1 MNFEFDI
8 EHIANNSIEID
19 DIGNICLVGV
29 NERRLEYYLIIKSDL
44 GIVQTIEYG
53 PLQPDF
59 EQLPSNVDY
68 RYSRFE
74 WNQAKVLNT
83 VKSFLNN
90 SKYALKQVEIISI
103 DEVKQLIR
111 NMVDFI

>member
-29 NERRLEYYLIIKSDL
+29 NERGLEYYLIIKSDL

-59 EQLPSNVDY
+59 EQLPPTVNY
-68 RYSRFE
+68 QYSRFE
-74 WNQAKVLNT
+74 WNQVKVLNT
-83 VKSFLNN
+83 IKSFLNN

>member
-8 EHIANNSIEID
+8 ERIANNSVEIE

-29 NERRLEYYLIIKSDL
+29 NEKSLEYYLIIKSDL

-59 EQLPSNVDY
+59 EQLPPNVSY
-68 RYSRFE
+68 TYNRFE
-74 WNQAKVLNT
+74 WNQNRVLGII
-83 VKSFLNN
+83 KSFLNN
-90 SKYALKQVEIISI
+90 SRYALKQVEIVSI

-111 NMVDFI
+111 SMVDFI